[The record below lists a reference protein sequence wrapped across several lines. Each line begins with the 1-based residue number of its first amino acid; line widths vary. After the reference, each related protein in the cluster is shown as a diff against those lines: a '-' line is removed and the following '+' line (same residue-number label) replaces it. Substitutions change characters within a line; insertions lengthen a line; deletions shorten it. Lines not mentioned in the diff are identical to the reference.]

1 MACLLPPGI
10 LKPAMTRSSKKCDRS
25 AGVSE
30 EGCAVVEY
38 AADGRRRDSG
48 GIELRGNEDD
58 KEQAGKQWRVM
69 AENDGR

>member
-1 MACLLPPGI
+1 
-10 LKPAMTRSSKKCDRS
+10 MTRSSKKCDRS

-30 EGCAVVEY
+30 EGRAVVEY